1 MPETSLFHLTMPW
14 NISVSKREV
23 NIEVDPFLF
32 SFTHW
37 CNVFQQPSI
46 LTSLFVRVTSCC
58 HSETVQSRVLA
69 AAF

>member
-23 NIEVDPFLF
+23 NIELDPFLF

-37 CNVFQQPSI
+37 CNVFQQPKKYSDI
-46 LTSLFVRVTSCC
+46 IVHVTSCC
-58 HSETVQSRVLA
+58 HSETVQSHVLA
-69 AAF
+69 AVF